1 METLFIGKNLIFLP
15 EVPSTNSYAMN
26 LLKNVNLPEGT
37 VVQTAKQTQGKGQ
50 RGSSWMA
57 DPTSNL
63 TVSIILKPTFLELK
77 NQFYLYLISA
87 LACYDTMAEILN
99 NSQFD
104 IKIKWP
110 NDILV
115 NQKKIAGILIENNI
129 LNNQINGCVIGIGIN
144 VNQLK
149 FDPSIKAT
157 SIALTS
163 NNEYPVSKVLNLL
176 CSYVEKH
183 YLAMRE
189 EKYNLIQGSYLQHL
203 FGLNTWRQFEVGGS
217 LKSLM
222 VLGVSDRGLL
232 LLRDK
237 NDSILE
243 VDVKEVRWIY

>member
-15 EVPSTNSYAMN
+15 EVTSTNSYAMN

-37 VVQTAKQTQGKGQ
+37 VVQTTNQTQGKGQ
-50 RGSSWMA
+50 RGSRWMA

-63 TVSIILKPTFLELK
+63 TVSIVLKPTFLELK

>member
-1 METLFIGKNLIFLP
+1 
-15 EVPSTNSYAMN
+15 
-26 LLKNVNLPEGT
+26 
-37 VVQTAKQTQGKGQ
+37 
-50 RGSSWMA
+50 
-57 DPTSNL
+57 
-63 TVSIILKPTFLELK
+63 
-77 NQFYLYLISA
+77 
-87 LACYDTMAEILN
+87 MAEIFD

-149 FDPSIKAT
+149 FDPGINAT
-157 SIALTS
+157 SIALS
-163 NNEYPVSKVLNLL
+163 LKNEYPLAKVLNLL
-176 CSYVEKH
+176 CSNVEKH

-189 EKYNLIQGSYLQHL
+189 QKFNLIQGSYLQHL

-243 VDVKEVRWIY
+243 VDVKEVRWTY